1 MVIKQISVFIE
12 NKKGRLAQ
20 VTKILGE
27 NSVDIRALSI
37 ADTKDFGILRII
49 VSDPEIAVKALK
61 EAEFTVAITNVIAIG
76 IKDAPGG
83 LSAAME
89 VLLKNDISV
98 EYMYA
103 FISRDVEMASVI
115 LRVEDNNKAI
125 EVLSAEG
132 FNILLSKDI
141 FDNKE

>member
-1 MVIKQISVFIE
+1 MIIKQISIFVE

-27 NSVDIRALSI
+27 NDIDIRALCI

-49 VSDPEIAVKALK
+49 VSDPEKAVKTLK

-83 LSAAME
+83 LSEAMQ
-89 VLLKNDISV
+89 VLLANHISV

-103 FISRDVEMASVI
+103 FISRDVNMASVI
-115 LRVEDNNKAI
+115 LRVEDNDKAI
-125 EVLSAEG
+125 ETLSNSG
-132 FNILLSKDI
+132 FTILSTNDI
-141 FDNKE
+141 FDNK

>member
-1 MVIKQISVFIE
+1 MIIKQISIFIE

-27 NSVDIRALSI
+27 NNIDIRALCI

-49 VSDPEIAVKALK
+49 VSDPETAVRVLK

-83 LSAAME
+83 LSLAMD
-89 VLLKNDISV
+89 VLLNNEIGV

-103 FISRDVEMASVI
+103 FISRDINMASVI
-115 LRVEDNNKAI
+115 LRVENNDKAI
-125 EVLSAEG
+125 EALSGAG
-132 FNILLSKDI
+132 FTILSTRDI
-141 FDNKE
+141 FDN